1 MSTTPTIGR
10 IVHYVLSKEDAAQI
24 NRRRTDGASIAE
36 RLTRARWHEGA
47 QAHIGNSAF
56 VGMILPAIVVSSFG
70 DSEDLPIN
78 LQVFLDGNDT
88 FWATSRHLRIGEQNG
103 GYWQWPP
110 QAPVPAPIKAEAPVE
125 VPKQPPVDN
134 APVAEGCEQ
143 FTERKPEATVHV
155 PEEAPAEPSPAP
167 PGAQGE
173 GEAAMG
179 KPATET
185 LPPVE
190 GDQDEQSNPS

>member
-10 IVHYVLSKEDAAQI
+10 IVHYVLSEEDAAQI
-24 NRRRTDGASIAE
+24 NRRRTNGASIAE

-70 DSEDLPIN
+70 DSEDPPIN

-88 FWATSRHLRIGEQNG
+88 FWATSRHLRIGDQKG
-103 GYWQWPP
+103 GFWQWPP
-110 QAPVPAPIKAEAPVE
+110 TAPNISVPRT
-125 VPKQPPVDN
+125 QPPIDN
-134 APVAEGCEQ
+134 AHVAAGCEQ
-143 FTERKPEATVHV
+143 FTEGKTASTVNSTAVHV

-167 PGAQGE
+167 PGDQSE
-173 GEAAMG
+173 GEAATNAG
-179 KPATET
+179 LAQGPN
-185 LPPVE
+185 
-190 GDQDEQSNPS
+190 D